1 MDLLHELA
9 QKLAARTDQRLTRQR
24 QIINE
29 VRGARLKIDGHSF
42 LSFSSNDYLG
52 LRQHPAVIAA
62 AQRSAARYGVGA
74 GASHLLGGHVTT
86 HHQLEKK
93 LADFV
98 GCPRALLFSCGY
110 MANLGI
116 ATALLSKGDA
126 VFADRLNHASLN
138 DAALLSRAKLIRYP
152 HLDMS
157 KLERLLKSSSAKT
170 KLVLSDA
177 VFSMDG
183 DIAPLADLIN
193 LCERH
198 DAWLLID
205 DAHGFGVLGE
215 EGRGILSH
223 YKTHSPRIIYMAT
236 LGKAMGVAGAF
247 VAGEA
252 DIIEALI
259 QFARTYIYTTALPP
273 LLVSAVEKSV
283 ELLEE
288 ESWHLQHLHKAIA
301 YFTGRLVLQKW
312 RVLPSQTAIQAIV
325 LGESAAA
332 LEVSRKLFERGLI
345 VPAIR
350 PPTVPQGT
358 ARLRV
363 SLSAAHSIAD
373 LDLLISAL
381 EEIETEQCSMSR
393 C

>member
-29 VRGARLKIDGHSF
+29 VHGARLEIDGHSF

-223 YKTHSPRIIYMAT
+223 YKTRSPRIIYMAT

-273 LLVSAVEKSV
+273 LLVSAGEKSV

-301 YFTGRLVLQKW
+301 YFTGRLVLHKW

-325 LGESAAA
+325 LWESAAA

-381 EEIETEQCSMSR
+381 QEIETK
-393 C
+393 

>member
-1 MDLLHELA
+1 MDLLQELA
-9 QKLAARTDQRLTRQR
+9 QKLAARTDQGLNRHR

-29 VRGARLKIDGHSF
+29 VHGARLEIDGRSF

-62 AQRSAARYGVGA
+62 AQRSAGRYGVGA
-74 GASHLLGGHVTT
+74 GASHLLGGHVMA

-98 GCPRALLFSCGY
+98 ACPRALLFTCGY

-116 ATALLSKGDA
+116 ASALLSKGDA

-138 DAALLSRAKLIRYP
+138 DAALLSRAQLTRYP
-152 HLDMS
+152 HLDMTA
-157 KLERLLKSSSAKT
+157 LERLLRSSGAKT
-170 KLVLSDA
+170 KLVFSDA

-183 DIAPLADLIN
+183 DVAPLADLIS
-193 LCERH
+193 LCERY

-215 EGRGILSH
+215 EGRGVLS
-223 YKTHSPRIIYMAT
+223 YCKTHSPRIIYMAT
-236 LGKAMGVAGAF
+236 LGKAMGAAGAF

-252 DIIEALI
+252 AIIEALI
-259 QFARTYIYTTALPP
+259 QFAKTYIYTTAQPP

-283 ELLEE
+283 ELLEK

-301 YFTGRLVLQKW
+301 YFTSRLVLHKW

-325 LGESAAA
+325 LGESTAA
-332 LEVSRKLFERGLI
+332 LKVSGKLFERGLI

-358 ARLRV
+358 ARLRI

-381 EEIETEQCSMSR
+381 QELEAE
-393 C
+393 